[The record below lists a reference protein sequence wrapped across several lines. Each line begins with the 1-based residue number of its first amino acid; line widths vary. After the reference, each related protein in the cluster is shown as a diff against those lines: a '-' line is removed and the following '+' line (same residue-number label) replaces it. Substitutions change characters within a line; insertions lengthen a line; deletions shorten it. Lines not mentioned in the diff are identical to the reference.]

1 MACQRIPENKIAK
14 ALERTASPLAQFSYV
29 SNFLL
34 KTSPLQCLA
43 LKIAEKNVLSS
54 CYNVRPFFIFIEGR
68 V

>member
-14 ALERTASPLAQFSYV
+14 IVLEGTKSPLAWFSHV

-43 LKIAEKNVLSS
+43 LKIAGKMFCFYVTVLGLSS
-54 CYNVRPFFIFIEGR
+54 FL
-68 V
+68 